1 VKTKDTEQKVGVM
14 HDLDLFQDTTSSLE
28 LERFKRKLQDIWA
41 RILEQTYTED
51 DGSYEEYCA
60 MNALNFGHYEERES
74 EIDNLMM
81 MLEDMMADDEDIS
94 PVKSGGKAPTYGG
107 SQLKA
112 VSEGRKTPT
121 TVYKETHVMTATP
134 KDSQTKVSSGTYKTQ
149 SGNIAP
155 RKDAKVIRSFS
166 TIGDKFIE
174 ELKDLKER
182 QAIGRRK
189 QLFRL

>member
-1 VKTKDTEQKVGVM
+1 M
-14 HDLDLFQDTTSSLE
+14 HDILQSTADNLE
-28 LERFKRKLQDIWA
+28 LERFKNKLQEIWSV
-41 RILEQTYTED
+41 ILQQTYSDT
-51 DGSYEEYCA
+51 DGSYEEYC
-60 MNALNFGHYEERES
+60 MNNALNFGHHEETES
-74 EIDNLMM
+74 EMDNLME
-81 MLEDMMADDEDIS
+81 MLEDMMNPDEDLQ
-94 PVKSGGKAPTYGG
+94 PVNSDSKAPTYGG
-107 SQLKA
+107 SQLNA
-112 VSEGRKTPT
+112 NNEGRQAPT

>member
-1 VKTKDTEQKVGVM
+1 M
-14 HDLDLFQDTTSSLE
+14 HDILQSTADNLE
-28 LERFKRKLQDIWA
+28 LERFKNKLQEIWSV
-41 RILEQTYTED
+41 ILQQTYSDT
-51 DGSYEEYCA
+51 DGSYEEYC
-60 MNALNFGHYEERES
+60 MNNALNFGHYEETES
-74 EIDNLMM
+74 EMDNLME
-81 MLEDMMADDEDIS
+81 MLEDMMNPDEDLQ
-94 PVKSGGKAPTYGG
+94 PVNSDSKAPTYGG

-112 VSEGRKTPT
+112 NNEGRQAPT

>member
-1 VKTKDTEQKVGVM
+1 M
-14 HDLDLFQDTTSSLE
+14 HDILESTADNLE
-28 LERFKRKLQDIWA
+28 LERFKNKLQEIWSV
-41 RILEQTYTED
+41 ILQQTYSDT
-51 DGSYEEYCA
+51 DGSYEEYC
-60 MNALNFGHYEERES
+60 MNNALNFGHHEETES
-74 EIDNLMM
+74 EMDNLME
-81 MLEDMMADDEDIS
+81 MLEDMMNPDEDLQ
-94 PVKSGGKAPTYGG
+94 PVNSDSKAPTYGG

-112 VSEGRKTPT
+112 NNEGRQAPT

>member
-1 VKTKDTEQKVGVM
+1 M
-14 HDLDLFQDTTSSLE
+14 HDILQSTADNLE
-28 LERFKRKLQDIWA
+28 LERFKNKLQEIWSV
-41 RILEQTYTED
+41 ILQQTYSDT
-51 DGSYEEYCA
+51 DGSYEEYC
-60 MNALNFGHYEERES
+60 MNNALNFGHHEETES
-74 EIDNLMM
+74 EMDNLME
-81 MLEDMMADDEDIS
+81 MLEDMMNPDEDLQ
-94 PVKSGGKAPTYGG
+94 PVNSDSKAPTYGG

-112 VSEGRKTPT
+112 NNEGRQAPT

>member
-1 VKTKDTEQKVGVM
+1 M
-14 HDLDLFQDTTSSLE
+14 HDILQSTADNLE
-28 LERFKRKLQDIWA
+28 LERFKNKLQEIWSV
-41 RILEQTYTED
+41 ILQQTYSDT
-51 DGSYEEYCA
+51 DGSYEEYC
-60 MNALNFGHYEERES
+60 MNNALNFGHHEES
-74 EIDNLMM
+74 ESEMDNLME
-81 MLEDMMADDEDIS
+81 MLEDMMNPDEDLQS
-94 PVKSGGKAPTYGG
+94 VKSDSKAPTYGG

-112 VSEGRKTPT
+112 NNEGRQAPT

-134 KDSQTKVSSGTYKTQ
+134 SDSQTKVSSGTYKTQ

>member
-1 VKTKDTEQKVGVM
+1 M
-14 HDLDLFQDTTSSLE
+14 HDILQSTADNLE
-28 LERFKRKLQDIWA
+28 LERFKNKLQEIWSV
-41 RILEQTYTED
+41 ILQQTYSDT
-51 DGSYEEYCA
+51 DGSYEEYC
-60 MNALNFGHYEERES
+60 MNNALNFGHYEETES
-74 EIDNLMM
+74 EMDNLME
-81 MLEDMMADDEDIS
+81 MLEDMMNPDEDLQ
-94 PVKSGGKAPTYGG
+94 PVNSDSKAPTYGG

-112 VSEGRKTPT
+112 NNEGRKTPT

>member
-1 VKTKDTEQKVGVM
+1 M
-14 HDLDLFQDTTSSLE
+14 HDILQSTADNLE
-28 LERFKRKLQDIWA
+28 LERFKSKLQEIWSV
-41 RILEQTYTED
+41 ILQQTYSDT
-51 DGSYEEYCA
+51 DGSYEEYC
-60 MNALNFGHYEERES
+60 MNNALNFGHYEETES
-74 EIDNLMM
+74 EMDNLME
-81 MLEDMMADDEDIS
+81 MLEDMMNPNEDLQ
-94 PVKSGGKAPTYGG
+94 PVNSDSKAPTYGG

-112 VSEGRKTPT
+112 NNEGRKAPT